1 MARLKDWRATKAR
14 WLDRLHARLA
24 ARARPSRGFTVQPEP
39 RTIGFHARG
48 RQLIAGNLL
57 FAGHVVEA
65 RDRSIWDVDMP
76 DAAFRDALHGFTW
89 LDDLAA
95 VGDVQARTLAQAW
108 VWDWIDRYGR
118 GAGPGWTPEL
128 TGRRMIRWVHHG
140 LLLLRGTDAEQA
152 RRYHQA
158 MAAQTRF
165 LSARAGTASPGLPRF
180 EALTGQ
186 LYAALSLEGLERHV
200 EPARRGLLAEC
211 SRQIDKTG
219 GIPNRNPDDLLE
231 VFTML
236 TWAQLAFEQAG
247 QSPDPALGD
256 AIARVAPTLRAL
268 RHADGGLARFH
279 GGGRGVEGRLDAALA
294 ASGVRHKRREGPAM
308 GFARLARGR
317 TTVIADAAPPPKGR
331 ASAAAHASTLAFEL
345 TSGRRP
351 LIVNCGAGDDF
362 GEGWRR
368 AGRASPSHSTLCLN
382 ARSSA
387 SLVPAARGDGEW
399 LEKGPRDVP
408 VQFGRT
414 GAAETFEGGHDG
426 YVAEFGLTHARSLSL
441 SLDGRALRGEDYLVA
456 LDAPGKRRFDAAL
469 ARTGPSGLP
478 YRIHFHLHPDVDVAL
493 DEGDAVASMAL
504 RSGELWALRFDG
516 AAEIA
521 VEPSVYLERG
531 RLQPRATKQIVLTG
545 RAMEYATRVRWTL
558 EKAQDTALAVRDLV
572 QDEADEYV

>member
-1 MARLKDWRATKAR
+1 MARLNDWRATQAR

-24 ARARPSRGFTVQPEP
+24 ARAKPSRGFTVQPEP

-57 FAGHVVEA
+57 FAGHLVEA
-65 RDRSIWDVDMP
+65 PDRSLWDVDMP

-108 VWDWIDRYGR
+108 VRDWIDRYGR
-118 GAGPGWTPEL
+118 GSGPGWTPEL
-128 TGRRMIRWVHHG
+128 TGRRMIRLVHHG
-140 LLLLRGTDAEQA
+140 LLLLRGADAAQA
-152 RRYHQA
+152 RRLHQVL
-158 MAAQTRF
+158 AAQTRF
-165 LSARAGTASPGLPRF
+165 LSARTGSAPPGLPRF
-180 EALTGQ
+180 EALTGE
-186 LYAALSLEGLERHV
+186 LYGALTLEGLDRFV
-200 EPARRGLLAEC
+200 EPARRGLAAEC
-211 SRQIDKTG
+211 ARRIDWG
-219 GIPNRNPDDLLE
+219 GGLPSRNPEDLLD
-231 VFTML
+231 VFTLL

-247 QSPDPALGD
+247 RPPDAALGD
-256 AIARVAPTLRAL
+256 AIARMAPTLRAL

-279 GGGRGVEGRLDAALA
+279 GGGRGAEGRLDAALA
-294 ASGVRHKRREGPAM
+294 ASGVRRKRRDGLAM
-308 GFARLARGR
+308 GFSRLAGGR
-317 TTVIADAAPPPKGR
+317 TTVIADAAPPPSGR

-387 SLVPAARGDGEW
+387 RLVPARRGRGEW
-399 LEKGPRDVP
+399 LAQGPGTVP
-408 VQFGRT
+408 AQFSRS
-414 GAAETFEGGHDG
+414 AQAEIFEGGHDG
-426 YVAEFGLTHARSLSL
+426 YVAEYGLTHARCLSL
-441 SLDGRALRGEDYLVA
+441 GLDGRSLRGEDYLVA
-456 LDAPGKRRFDAAL
+456 LDEPGKRRFAAAL
-469 ARTGPSGLP
+469 GNAERSGLP
-478 YRIHFHLHPDVDVAL
+478 FRIHFHLHPDVDVAL
-493 DEGDAVASMAL
+493 ETDGTGASMAL
-504 RSGELWALRFDG
+504 RSGEMWGLRFDG

-521 VEPSVYLERG
+521 VEPSVYLEHG
-531 RLQPRATKQIVLTG
+531 RLQPRATKQVVLSG

-558 EKAQDTALAVRDLV
+558 EKTQDTALAVRDLV